1 MASSLVFLAAA
12 ITTIFAVAS
21 SPTLIAS
28 SSLPQLLSPEI
39 APLLPST
46 RGDPAD
52 PPTGSFMPTI
62 PSSRSPPNPDLT
74 GLDTAFAPFG
84 LLQESSAVSR
94 ILVKGLGFGALL
106 SKGFLCSW
114 LLVVFIV

>member
-12 ITTIFAVAS
+12 ITTIFAVV

-114 LLVVFIV
+114 LLVLFIV